1 MARVLVPVAA
11 FLLILGV
18 SPAQAD
24 SGGMDMKGGGAASA
38 AGEGAGSMGNMKM
51 PMSEGPATFKP
62 ETQAYTTNRAFLV
75 KVVTLPDPIPYEKHF
90 AMTFSVYDGRH
101 PERRLPGAEVHVTAG
116 MRHGQKTGF
125 AHGMQSTPKVE
136 RKGGVDTVSGLYF
149 HMLGRWTLQVD
160 VQNGDERGTAY
171 LDLPCCAQ

>member
-1 MARVLVPVAA
+1 MWRVLVSLTA
-11 FLLILGV
+11 FLLMSGV
-18 SPAQAD
+18 SVAWAE
-24 SGGMDMKGGGAASA
+24 SGGMEMKGGPSGQTPKGSGA
-38 AGEGAGSMGNMKM
+38 MGDMKM
-51 PMSEGPATFKP
+51 PMAEQPANFKP
-62 ETQAYTTNRAFLV
+62 ATQAYTTNHVFLV

-101 PERRLPGAEVHVTAG
+101 PDRRLPGAEVHVTAG

-149 HMLGRWTLQVD
+149 HMLGTWTLQVD
-160 VQNGDERGTAY
+160 VQDGDERGTAY